1 MSATRLI
8 LVGGFLG
15 AGKTTLLTEAATR
28 LIRRGKRVGLLA
40 NDQAPDLV
48 DTEVFK
54 TSGAG
59 VEEVAGGCFCCRFPD
74 MITAMERLLQ
84 HSRSDV
90 ILAEPVGSCTDL
102 SATVLQPLKD
112 RYRDRFEVAPF
123 SVLIDTTQVCAL
135 ARLPATTVP
144 AAPPRFPDKVL
155 YIYEKQLEEA
165 DAIVLNKVDLLSPEE
180 VSGLK
185 QALATRFP
193 EVPVFT
199 MSALTGDGV
208 DAWLDF
214 VTQSQ
219 AAGRRIAQVD
229 YDTYAAG
236 EAALGWMNASARLRA
251 STPVDWRTFA
261 ADTLDAI
268 RTRLRNASGEIA
280 HLKIF
285 LTTPGAYVAGNITS
299 NEGPVSVRGEI
310 DAARSTVSLLINARV
325 HAHPDILRAIVEEGL
340 RATAGDR
347 VEVTITNI
355 RSFFPG
361 RPEPAYRYHNT
372 VQ

>member
-15 AGKTTLLTEAATR
+15 AGKTTLLAEAAGR
-28 LIRRGKRVGLLA
+28 LIRQGKRVGLLA

-48 DTEVFK
+48 DTEVLK

-59 VEEVAGGCFCCRFPD
+59 VEEVTGGCFCCRFPD
-74 MITAMERLLQ
+74 LVSAMERLLHQ
-84 HSRSDV
+84 TQADV

-123 SVLIDTTQVCAL
+123 SVLIDAMQVCAL
-135 ARLPATTVP
+135 ARLPATTPSAV
-144 AAPPRFPDKVL
+144 PPRFPDKVL

-165 DAIVLNKVDLLSPEE
+165 DAIVLNKVDLLSSDE
-180 VSGLK
+180 VSALK
-185 QALATRFP
+185 QSLATRFP
-193 EVPVFT
+193 GVPVFT

-214 VTQSQ
+214 VSQSQ
-219 AAGRRIAQVD
+219 GAGRKIAQVD

-236 EAALGWMNASARLRA
+236 EAALGWMNASAKLRA
-251 STPVDWRTFA
+251 STPADWRAFA
-261 ADTLDAI
+261 TDVLEAI
-268 RTRLRNASGEIA
+268 RTRLRDVSAQIA
-280 HLKIF
+280 HLKIY
-285 LTTPGAYVAGNITS
+285 LTTPGAYVAGNVTS
-299 NEGPVSVRGEI
+299 NDGPVSVRGEI
-310 DAARSTVSLLINARV
+310 DPGRSTVSLLINARV
-325 HAHPDILRAIVEEGL
+325 HVHPDILRTIVEESL
-340 RATAGDR
+340 LAIAGTNI
-347 VEVTITNI
+347 EVTITNI

-361 RPEPAYRYHNT
+361 RPEPTYRYNN
-372 VQ
+372 VV